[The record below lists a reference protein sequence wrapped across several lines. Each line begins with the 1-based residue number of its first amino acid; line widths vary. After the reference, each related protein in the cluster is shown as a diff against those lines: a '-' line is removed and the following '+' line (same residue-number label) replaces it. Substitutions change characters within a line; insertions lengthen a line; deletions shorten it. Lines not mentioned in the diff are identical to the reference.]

1 MTVNERLKAA
11 LAPLGEPMAP
21 GTYTGPAETYL
32 TYNYGLIPAQSGD
45 NWPLFYRALVQVH
58 VVGPIGKPI
67 TPLVK
72 RVMGAL
78 IQNEFTVPEL
88 ENAGDQEQQ
97 HMVVESECLVAAAD
111 AFEMEDDKKDEENE
125 SVQVCRLSRHQKHEV
140 CPPEWGRWL

>member
-11 LAPLGEPMAP
+11 LEPLGEPMAP
-21 GTYTGPAETYL
+21 GTYTGPAETYI

-45 NWPLFYRALVQVH
+45 NWPLLYRALVQVH

-78 IQNEFTVPEL
+78 MGNEFTAPEV
-88 ENAGDQEQQ
+88 EPAGDQERQ
-97 HMVVESECLVAAAD
+97 HMVIESECLVAAAD
-111 AFEMEDDKKDEENE
+111 AFEMEDKNNE
-125 SVQVCRLSRHQKHEV
+125 TEKICCLPRSAQHEV
-140 CPPEWGRWL
+140 RPQKGGWHL

>member
-1 MTVNERLKAA
+1 MTPNERLKAA
-11 LAPLGEPMAP
+11 LAPLGEAMAP

-32 TYNYGLIPAQSGD
+32 TYNYGLVPAQSGD
-45 NWPLFYRALVQVH
+45 DCPLFYRALVQVH

-78 IQNEFTVPEL
+78 IKNEFTAPEV

-97 HMVVESECLVAAAD
+97 HMVIESECMVAAAD
-111 AFEMEDDKKDEENE
+111 VFEMEDKKNEPDK
-125 SVQVCRLSRHQKHEV
+125 VCCVSRHPQHEV
-140 CPPEWGRWL
+140 RPQKGGWGL

>member
-11 LAPLGEPMAP
+11 LGPLEVPMAP
-21 GTYTGPAETYL
+21 GTYTGPAATYL
-32 TYNYGLIPAQSGD
+32 TYNYGLIEAQSGD

-78 IQNEFTVPEL
+78 VKNEFTAPEV
-88 ENAGDQEQQ
+88 EDAGDQERQ
-97 HMVVESECLVAAAD
+97 HKVIESECLVAAAD
-111 AFEMEDDKKDEENE
+111 AFEMEDKKNE
-125 SVQVCRLSRHQKHEV
+125 TEKVCCVPRHQQHEV
-140 CPPEWGRWL
+140 CAPKGGWKL